1 MKRKLFIA
9 AALLL
14 AGAFASAQTMTSQD
28 YLAKYQRQV
37 KMLGADGVGV
47 ETIIDRWGEDFPEDG
62 DMLEARFLYNYL
74 KSQSTEVLKKD
85 AAKYLGEAP
94 VLTLKDSTGVDVNYF
109 QETMFVDSLFARSQ
123 NAIDK
128 AIACHPDEIRFR
140 LDKISSLFAY
150 EKESPDLAYAEIVR
164 MIDLNTPSNPKW
176 IYGGEILSDDEFV
189 GIVQDYCS
197 NFFKLGTPNGYE
209 LFLLLSQKMNKL
221 YPKNPAFVGNM
232 GSYWFV
238 GKNNYKKALSFY
250 KKALKIDPEDAATK
264 RNMKIL
270 ERKMAEGKK

>member
-1 MKRKLFIA
+1 MKRSLFIA

-14 AGAFASAQTMTSQD
+14 SGALASAQTSQD
-28 YLAKYQRQV
+28 FLAKYQRQV

-47 ETIIDRWGEDFPEDG
+47 ETIIDRWEEAFPDDG

-74 KSQSTEVLKKD
+74 KSQSTDVVRKD
-85 AAKYLGEAP
+85 GAKYLGAAP
-94 VLTLKDSTGVDVNYF
+94 VLSLKDSIGMDVNYF

-128 AIACHPDEIRFR
+128 AIACYPDDIRFR

-150 EKESPDLAYAEIVR
+150 EKESPDLAYAEIVK
-164 MIDLNTPSNPKW
+164 MIDLNNPSSPKW
-176 IYGGEILSDDEFV
+176 IYAGEKLSDDEFV
-189 GIVQDYCS
+189 DIVQDYCS

-209 LFLLLSQKMNKL
+209 LFLALSQKMNKL
-221 YPKNPAFVGNM
+221 YPKNASFVGNI

-238 GKNNYKKALSFY
+238 GKNNYKKAQSFY
-250 KKALKIDPEDAATK
+250 KKALKLNPDDAAAK

-270 ERKMAEGKK
+270 ERKMAAGKK

>member
-1 MKRKLFIA
+1 MIRKFIIA

-14 AGAFASAQTMTSQD
+14 AGVLASAQTSQD

-47 ETIIDRWGEDFPEDG
+47 ETIIDRWEEAFPDDG

-74 KSQSTEVLKKD
+74 KAQSTDVVRKD

-94 VLTLKDSTGVDVNYF
+94 VLTLKDSTGTDVNYF

-123 NAIDK
+123 SAIDK

-140 LDKISSLFAY
+140 LDKISSLLAY
-150 EKESPDLAYAEIVR
+150 EKESPDLAYAEIVK
-164 MIDLNTPSNPKW
+164 MVDQHTPSNPKW
-176 IYGGEILSDDEFV
+176 VYGGETLTDDEFV
-189 GIVQDYCS
+189 DIVQDYCS
-197 NFFKLGTPNGYE
+197 NLFKIGTPNGYE
-209 LFLLLSQKMNKL
+209 LFLALSQKMNKL
-221 YPKNPAFVGNM
+221 YPQNSSFVGNI

-238 GKNNYKKALSFY
+238 GKGNYKKAQSFY
-250 KKALKIDPEDAATK
+250 KKALKLNPEDVAAN
-264 RNMKIL
+264 RNMKLL
-270 ERKMAEGKK
+270 ERKMAAGKK

>member
-1 MKRKLFIA
+1 MKRSLFIA

-14 AGAFASAQTMTSQD
+14 SGALASAQTSQD
-28 YLAKYQRQV
+28 FLAKYQRQV

-47 ETIIDRWGEDFPEDG
+47 ETIIDRWEEAFPDDG

-74 KSQSTEVLKKD
+74 KSQSTDVVRKD
-85 AAKYLGEAP
+85 GAKYLGAAP
-94 VLTLKDSTGVDVNYF
+94 VLSLKDSTGMDVNYF

-123 NAIDK
+123 SAIDK
-128 AIACHPDEIRFR
+128 AIACYPDDIRFR

-150 EKESPDLAYAEIVR
+150 EKESPDLAYAEIVK
-164 MIDLNTPSNPKW
+164 MIDLNNPSSPKW
-176 IYGGEILSDDEFV
+176 IYAGEKLSDDEFV
-189 GIVQDYCS
+189 DIVQDYCS

-209 LFLLLSQKMNKL
+209 LFLALSQKMNKL
-221 YPKNPAFVGNM
+221 YPKNASFVGNI

-238 GKNNYKKALSFY
+238 GKNNYKKAQSFY
-250 KKALKIDPEDAATK
+250 KKALKLNPDDAAAK

>member
-1 MKRKLFIA
+1 MKRSLFIA

-14 AGAFASAQTMTSQD
+14 SGALASAQTSQD
-28 YLAKYQRQV
+28 FLAKYQRQV

-47 ETIIDRWGEDFPEDG
+47 ETIIDRWEEAFPDDG

-74 KSQSTEVLKKD
+74 KSQSTDVVRKD
-85 AAKYLGEAP
+85 GAKYLGAAP
-94 VLTLKDSTGVDVNYF
+94 VLSLKDSTGMDVNYF

-123 NAIDK
+123 SAIDK
-128 AIACHPDEIRFR
+128 AIACYPDDIRFR

-150 EKESPDLAYAEIVR
+150 EKESPDLAYAEIVK
-164 MIDLNTPSNPKW
+164 MIDLNNPSSPKW
-176 IYGGEILSDDEFV
+176 IYAGEKLSDDEFV
-189 GIVQDYCS
+189 DIVQDYCS

-209 LFLLLSQKMNKL
+209 LFLALSQKMNKL
-221 YPKNPAFVGNM
+221 YPKNASFVGNI

-238 GKNNYKKALSFY
+238 GKSNYKKAQSFY
-250 KKALKIDPEDAATK
+250 KKALKLNPDDAAAK